1 MLKWLCKV
9 RLNTTQLK
17 FLPPLQ
23 SRGLSFCPFSGLGR
37 WIPPSRC
44 DQHPLLDW
52 GTPAR
57 PPAVAGQGAHTDGF
71 STQSYFLSVITWPH
85 THTRARASVCVC
97 GPLSQVVVDSVSST
111 VSSCPVPAALTLQL
125 TERFQLQ
132 LRPTIQRKWKTCK
145 SASSSTRTCIQIFM
159 CLFQQLSPLCDLPSG
174 YGNCT
179 PKQEYLGYVGTQ
191 VCVVIC
197 YECYYCSM
205 YCIYKCWKF
214 DFLYWLLY
222 PHSIKVSFL

>member
-1 MLKWLCKV
+1 MWNTSGKEKVKSLSFWKVPTNNNQKQFAFLFRNFSLSLFPVFSMLKWLCKV

-85 THTRARASVCVC
+85 THARFSVCLWSFITGSRRFCILYCVQ
-97 GPLSQVVVDSVSST
+97 LSSPCCPDS
-111 VSSCPVPAALTLQL
+111 PAH
-125 TERFQLQ
+125 R
-132 LRPTIQRKWKTCK
+132 TISVT
-145 SASSSTRTCIQIFM
+145 ASSNYTA
-159 CLFQQLSPLCDLPSG
+159 
-174 YGNCT
+174 
-179 PKQEYLGYVGTQ
+179 
-191 VCVVIC
+191 
-197 YECYYCSM
+197 
-205 YCIYKCWKF
+205 
-214 DFLYWLLY
+214 
-222 PHSIKVSFL
+222 KVKDMQKR